1 MTSEEQARYS
11 YIICLRKTRWST
23 LAANLTNQWILWD
36 EWNTKAYF
44 LGVLLDEVFGPRDS
58 SRLT

>member
-1 MTSEEQARYS
+1 MTSEEQARYGYS
-11 YIICLRKTRWST
+11 ICLRETRWST

-36 EWNTKAYF
+36 EWNMKAYF

-58 SRLT
+58 SRVT

>member
-1 MTSEEQARYS
+1 MTSEEQARYGCG
-11 YIICLRKTRWST
+11 ICLRETRWST